1 MSARLCLNGARMD
14 QKHHDKAV
22 SPAERRMVDPN
33 VTQPQNA
40 HADKA
45 AAARQRRTEAGKAI
59 FRLGLCSMLES
70 LQQLLYTEQNCDVVL
85 CKLMPTLPFHLG
97 IHLFF
102 TYRGQ

>member
-1 MSARLCLNGARMD
+1 MD

-22 SPAERRMVDPN
+22 SPADRRMAEPN
-33 VTQPQNA
+33 FIQPQKA
-40 HADKA
+40 HAEPA
-45 AAARQRRTEAGKAI
+45 AAARQRRIDAGKAR
-59 FRLGLCSMLES
+59 FRLGLCSMPES